1 MGFFARLDHNYLR
14 PFLIYKY
21 HKQLK
26 QPQYEMED
34 MLNEY
39 NMIQM
44 ELLSDDEKDDEDREV
59 QNQTVKGFKSQMA
72 QN

>member
-1 MGFFARLDHNYLR
+1 MGFFANIDHKYLR

-44 ELLSDDEKDDEDREV
+44 ELLSDDEKDDEDRDL
-59 QNQTVKGFKSQMA
+59 
-72 QN
+72 